1 MATQQVQ
8 QRAAGGIAYTLTRR
22 RVRNINLRVRADGSV
37 AASASAR
44 VPAAYVDA
52 FVAARADW
60 VRAAQQRAAA
70 RRAQEAEQPDLPPP
84 PCQKYICNIVHAF
97 TGKCK
102 QKGGHAARCF
112 IRLVAAKATHHFIL
126 KCGILVVRDTG

>member
-44 VPAAYVDA
+44 DW
-52 FVAARADW
+52 AARADCSAL
-60 VRAAQQRAAA
+60 R
-70 RRAQEAEQPDLPPP
+70 
-84 PCQKYICNIVHAF
+84 
-97 TGKCK
+97 
-102 QKGGHAARCF
+102 
-112 IRLVAAKATHHFIL
+112 
-126 KCGILVVRDTG
+126 

>member
-8 QRAAGGIAYTLTRR
+8 QRVAGGIAYTLTRR

-60 VRAAQQRAAA
+60 VRAAQQ
-70 RRAQEAEQPDLPPP
+70 LSL
-84 PCQKYICNIVHAF
+84 IHI
-97 TGKCK
+97 
-102 QKGGHAARCF
+102 
-112 IRLVAAKATHHFIL
+112 
-126 KCGILVVRDTG
+126 